1 MFTGGVAAERLMDT
15 RLARLVV
22 VMFTC
27 SLMIRT
33 CKKARADTIYCV

>member
-1 MFTGGVAAERLMDT
+1 MFTGGVAAERRMDKG
-15 RLARLVV
+15 LAGLVV

-33 CKKARADTIYCV
+33 YRKVRADGIYCV